1 MALRLFGKGKTKQ
14 EEPVPEKVPVHVA
27 FIMDGNG
34 RWAKKRG
41 LPRTAGH
48 RAGVITIRKV
58 IRHCCDRGVKAV
70 TFYAF
75 STENWSRP
83 QQEVDTLMDLFVEF
97 IDSEIDELDREGAR
111 VQIIGSRRG
120 LSERVLASISKAQ
133 EKTKDNDRIYVNIA
147 FNYGGRTE
155 ITEAVQHLA
164 SKVKDGALD
173 AQEITED
180 MISDSLYTA
189 GQPDPDLV
197 VRTSGEERISN
208 FLLWQSAYAEYLFPE
223 ILWPDVDE
231 KAIDGFFAAYAKR
244 DRRFGNAKE

>member
-1 MALRLFGKGKTKQ
+1 MAFHLFGKKRKEQT
-14 EEPVPEKVPVHVA
+14 VPEKIPAHVA

-48 RAGVITIRKV
+48 RAGVITIRRV

-97 IDSEIDELDREGAR
+97 IDSEIDELDAQGAR
-111 VQIIGSRRG
+111 VRIIGRRQG
-120 LSERVLASISKAQ
+120 LSERVMASIEKAQ
-133 EKTKDNDRIYVNIA
+133 TRTQNNERIFVNIA
-147 FNYGGRTE
+147 FNYGGRAE
-155 ITEAVQHLA
+155 IAEAVQRMMR
-164 SKVKDGALD
+164 DGIGPD
-173 AQEITED
+173 EVSET
-180 MISDSLYTA
+180 MIGDYLYTA

-197 VRTSGEERISN
+197 VRTSGEQRISN
-208 FLLWQSAYAEYLFPE
+208 FLLYQSAYAEYLFPE

-231 KAIDGFFAAYAKR
+231 EALDGFFAAYAKR

>member
-1 MALRLFGKGKTKQ
+1 MALRLFKRK
-14 EEPVPEKVPVHVA
+14 EEKVEGPVPEKIPVHVA

-97 IDSEIDELDREGAR
+97 IDSQIDELDREGAR
-111 VQIIGSRRG
+111 VRIIGSRKG
-120 LSERVLASISKAQ
+120 LSERVLASVEKAQ
-133 EKTKDNDRIYVNIA
+133 ERTKDNDRIFVNIA
-147 FNYGGRTE
+147 FNYGGRAE
-155 ITEAVQHLA
+155 ITEAVQQIA
-164 SKVKDGALD
+164 AQVKEGTL
-173 AQEITED
+173 QEQQINED
-180 MISDSLYTA
+180 LISDLLYTA

-208 FLLWQSAYAEYLFPE
+208 FLLWQSAYAEYLFPQ

-231 KAIDGFFAAYAKR
+231 KAIDGFFTEYAKR

>member
-1 MALRLFGKGKTKQ
+1 
-14 EEPVPEKVPVHVA
+14 
-27 FIMDGNG
+27 MDGNG

-97 IDSEIDELDREGAR
+97 IDSQIDELDREGAR
-111 VQIIGSRRG
+111 VRIIGSRKG
-120 LSERVLASISKAQ
+120 LSERVLASVEKAQ
-133 EKTKDNDRIYVNIA
+133 ERTKDNDRIFVNIA
-147 FNYGGRTE
+147 FNYGGRAE
-155 ITEAVQHLA
+155 ITEAVQQIA
-164 SKVKDGALD
+164 
-173 AQEITED
+173 AQVTEGTLQEQQINED
-180 MISDSLYTA
+180 LISDLLYTA

-208 FLLWQSAYAEYLFPE
+208 FLLWQSAYAEYLFPQ

-231 KAIDGFFAAYAKR
+231 KAIDGFFTEYAKR

>member
-1 MALRLFGKGKTKQ
+1 MAIQLFRKRKKK
-14 EEPVPEKVPVHVA
+14 EAVPEKIPAHVA

-48 RAGVITIRKV
+48 RAGVITIRRV
-58 IRHCCDRGVKAV
+58 IRHCCDRGVRAV

-97 IDSEIDELDREGAR
+97 IDSEIDELDAQGAR
-111 VQIIGSRRG
+111 VRIIGSREG
-120 LSERVLASISKAQ
+120 LSDRVLASIEKAQ
-133 EKTKDNDRIYVNIA
+133 TRTAQNGRIFVNIA
-147 FNYGGRTE
+147 FNYGGRAE
-155 ITEAVQHLA
+155 IAEAVRRMIA
-164 SKVKDGALD
+164 DGTAPEKIGESL
-173 AQEITED
+173 
-180 MISDSLYTA
+180 ISDYLYTA

-197 VRTSGEERISN
+197 VRTSGEQRISN
-208 FLLWQSAYAEYLFPE
+208 FLLYQSAYAEYLFPE

-231 KAIDGFFAAYAKR
+231 AALDGFFAQYAKR